1 MLCQFLQIIV
11 NSMYAYSDMLY
22 GVCKFHETYCFL
34 EYAMLQQ
41 KTDNG
46 VGAARKAKTLW
57 CTNCCYCDGC
67 KRYSE
72 RLCNRQCFKI

>member
-1 MLCQFLQIIV
+1 MFCQFLQIIV

-41 KTDNG
+41 KTGNG
-46 VGAARKAKTLW
+46 VGAARK
-57 CTNCCYCDGC
+57 G
-67 KRYSE
+67 
-72 RLCNRQCFKI
+72 